1 MEPVVRSYTS
11 WQPLE
16 EVIVG
21 RVFTPEHFSYIKD
34 QKVRSQLARLLEE
47 TNEDLDNLQKTIEQF
62 GAKVRRPEFT
72 QPVEG
77 FLADRHFFPDQEVP
91 IPPLTP
97 RDWQITLGDKL
108 LRVLKVAEV
117 DYLAREY
124 ELAQPGSVID
134 PHAGHFEN
142 YDPNHV
148 MVNCNASCIVRVG
161 TDVFFDNS
169 EWLTT
174 DQMNWIKDNVLDDRY
189 RVHRAVTNGHGDAV
203 FAILKPGVI
212 ISSLHDADI
221 NYKESFP
228 GWEVHK
234 VWDSTIHAAMEV
246 GKFRY
251 ENFNGRWWVQGQET
265 TDEFASFVDTWL
277 NKWTGFVSE
286 TVFDVNCLVLDEH
299 HVIFSS
305 YNKEVFEFCRQHNIE
320 PIICELR
327 HKYFFDGGI
336 SCCTQDIRRS
346 GPLETYL

>member
-1 MEPVVRSYTS
+1 MASLISSYTS

-21 RVFTPEHFSYIKD
+21 RVYTPEHFSFIKD
-34 QKVRSQLARLLEE
+34 QKVRSQLSVLLDE
-47 TNEDLDNLQKTIEQF
+47 TNQDLDNLQRTIEQF
-62 GAKVRRPEFT
+62 GARVRRPEFH
-72 QPVEG
+72 QKIDW
-77 FLADRHFFPDQEVP
+77 FLKDRELAPNQEIP
-91 IPPLTP
+91 IPPITP
-97 RDWQITLGDKL
+97 RDWQITLGEKL
-108 LRVLKVAEV
+108 LRVLHVPDIDHIV
-117 DYLAREY
+117 DEY
-124 ELAQPGSVID
+124 QQQQPGSVIN
-134 PHAGHFEN
+134 PHANG

-148 MVNCNASCIVRVG
+148 MVDCNASCIVRVG

-174 DQMNWIKDNVLDDRY
+174 AQMEWIRDNVLDDRY
-189 RVHRAVTNGHGDAV
+189 RVHRAITNGHGDAV

-212 ISSLHDADI
+212 ISSMHDADI
-221 NYKESFP
+221 NYQQSFP

-234 VWDSTIHAAMEV
+234 IWDASIWAAMEV

-251 ENFNGRWWVQGQET
+251 ENFNGRWWIQGHEPT
-265 TDEFASFVDTWL
+265 EEFSRFVDTWL
-277 NKWTGFVSE
+277 TRWTGFVSE

-305 YNKEVFEFCRQHNIE
+305 YNREVFEFCRRHKIE

-336 SCCTQDIRRS
+336 SCCTQDIRRR
-346 GPLETYL
+346 GGLETYI